1 MNALMEFRGG
11 CSLYIPA
18 TYRPEHWLS
27 GLVGEP
33 AFLALIRHF
42 GGERVRVP
50 LGKQG
55 LKNRLRQVRAKF
67 DQEILELH
75 RAGLGTS
82 AIVARL
88 GVNEKYVRRVKR
100 LAEKSNESDVSDL
113 RL

>member
-1 MNALMEFRGG
+1 MNALTEFRGG
-11 CSLYIPA
+11 RAVFIPSS
-18 TYRPEHWLS
+18 YWPGHWLS
-27 GLVGEP
+27 GLVGET

-55 LKNRLRQVRAKF
+55 LKNRLRQAKAEF